1 MGERV
6 PEYLINNKRRKVVQV
21 VPVALATPPAA
32 ATSCRNFCNTFCLP
46 GQVDFKIMS

>member
-21 VPVALATPPAA
+21 VPVALATPTA
-32 ATSCRNFCNTFCLP
+32 ATCNMQKLLQHVLP
-46 GQVDFKIMS
+46 AGPS